1 MHRSVILASDC
12 PFSHEILDDYENA
25 YFFDPFNG
33 EALSNL
39 MRLWID
45 MKTEYININRNHLKR
60 IEPGR
65 ANNLIDKII

>member
-1 MHRSVILASDC
+1 M
-12 PFSHEILDDYENA
+12 Y
-25 YFFDPFNG
+25 
-33 EALSNL
+33 L

-45 MKTEYININRNHLKR
+45 MKTEYININRNYLKR